1 MGLSLLDE
9 GCEGLVQLSHTGLGL
24 GGIPCLERLL
34 EGSAQEGLQWLGV
47 DPAVDPG
54 VVLFVGV
61 FDAYRHDVSFLGQL
75 PWLCGEVEIL

>member
-1 MGLSLLDE
+1 VRGSKGMGLSLLYD

-24 GGIPCLERLL
+24 SGIPCLEGLL
-34 EGSAQEGLQWLGV
+34 EGSAQEGLQCLGV

-61 FDAYRHDVSFLGQL
+61 FDAYRHDVSLGAIA
-75 PWLCGEVEIL
+75 PVVW